1 MEYRFG
7 LNISYRIGNSHLFY
21 DIHIVLIRCYSLFY
35 DVVPYFLFY
44 KLSSILRCMKRKTTS

>member
-21 DIHIVLIRCYSLFY
+21 DIHIVLIRCYFMMSFHIFY
-35 DVVPYFLFY
+35 FINFLPFSVV
-44 KLSSILRCMKRKTTS
+44 